1 MFVNRAEIGREER
14 LTEAMR
20 QKVRTEEIFGR
31 VKSLRKEVSGGK
43 GIQIMGLVLRRS
55 NGVSSVVRGLIER
68 VSQEW
73 HSRLC
78 RLRSIFSGSSCWSN
92 R

>member
-31 VKSLRKEVSGGK
+31 VKSLRKE
-43 GIQIMGLVLRRS
+43 
-55 NGVSSVVRGLIER
+55 
-68 VSQEW
+68 
-73 HSRLC
+73 
-78 RLRSIFSGSSCWSN
+78 
-92 R
+92 